1 MGKSA
6 RDIFVISDLH
16 LGDGGARDNFEAG
29 KKTPQLRAFLDHVGS
44 EGGELFVLGDLFE
57 LWQMNLSV
65 LFVKR
70 RALLDHFAALN
81 LIYVPGN
88 HDVDLAHFIGTD
100 FLAHP
105 FFGRMRAPFIRE
117 LGANDS
123 ASSTG
128 TRPILQLRGRARV
141 RPHALHL
148 RWHLRG
154 RERLS
159 VPRERRDVEDV
170 LEQFGESMLTIWQCA
185 VATMKHRMPNVAD
198 KEVRPRA
205 ALTPVQNPDRLGEH
219 VVGVRADLE
228 KGAYDVAV
236 LGHTHK
242 PGRIGDWYFN
252 SGSWTGPVNSFLR
265 ISPDGHVRH
274 LEWKDGRAI
283 ERAMPLVLPDAKPD
297 RVPAV
302 AKNPFGAAIS
312 AARTF
317 FPKPAKLERSRWVL
331 LIQGALALSLGVFAL
346 MIAVGQGS
354 SAAWRLLASAFGA
367 YALLDGVMSL
377 VGASRE
383 QPIKRLLSWVRGV
396 AGLLLGLVVLRR
408 SYAAEIFVVFVGVWA
423 FIAGALRVSASVVF
437 QRIVDS
443 EVAPVRGHRLDA
455 RRPRSA
461 PLPDVGGVA
470 QIRVVRIPLLLWRG
484 ADPGRRLRSTI
495 VGDRQCRA
503 PERIPTSHGR
513 SVRASGEASVARW
526 SNVARRTGSRRLF

>member
-1 MGKSA
+1 MDHAA

-81 LIYVPGN
+81 LVYVPGN

-100 FLAHP
+100 FLDHP
-105 FFGRMRAPFIRE
+105 FFGSMRAPFIRE
-117 LGANDS
+117 LGGKRFRFFHGHETDPFNSGDEP
-123 ASSTG
+123 G
-128 TRPILQLRGRARV
+128 FGRM
-141 RPHALHL
+141 
-148 RWHLRG
+148 
-154 RERLS
+154 LS
-159 VPRERRDVEDV
+159 IFGGIFEDENGSPFLESGESVEDV
-170 LEQFGESMLTIWQCA
+170 LEQFGESMLMIWQCA
-185 VATMKHRMPNVAD
+185 VATMKNRMPNVAD
-198 KEVRPRA
+198 KQVRPRA
-205 ALTPVQNPDRLGEH
+205 ALTPAQNPDRLGEH

-228 KGAYDVAV
+228 KGDYDVAV

-265 ISPDGHVRH
+265 ISPDGNVRH

-283 ERAMPLVLPDAKPD
+283 EHAMPLVLPDAKPD
-297 RVPAV
+297 RAPAV
-302 AKNPFGAAIS
+302 AKNPFGAAMS

-331 LIQGALALSLGVFAL
+331 LIQGTLALSLGVFAL

-367 YALLDGVMSL
+367 YALLDGFMSL
-377 VGASRE
+377 VGAPRE
-383 QPIKRLLSWVRGV
+383 QPVKRLLSWVRGV
-396 AGLLLGLVVLRR
+396 AGVLLGLVVLRR
-408 SYAAEIFVVFVGVWA
+408 SYAVEIFVVFVGVWA

-443 EVAPVRGHRLDA
+443 KWLLFVGAGSMLAGLALLLFPTSAVLLKYGLSGYLCYYGAGQIMAAVFGQRSSRTGGVVLQSVSPPRTAGRLGRA
-455 RRPRSA
+455 ARPR
-461 PLPDVGGVA
+461 
-470 QIRVVRIPLLLWRG
+470 
-484 ADPGRRLRSTI
+484 
-495 VGDRQCRA
+495 
-503 PERIPTSHGR
+503 
-513 SVRASGEASVARW
+513 
-526 SNVARRTGSRRLF
+526 